1 MYCITKLELRSFSFI
16 ETGFVTFLKMINY
29 GEMEYYSRSIQ
40 LNYKRECG
48 IDLRYPFFNSDEL
61 LVLLELLVPVKRLML
76 IIEEKYDW
84 KNIDAYVVQ

>member
-40 LNYKRECG
+40 LNYKRKCG
-48 IDLRYPFFNSDEL
+48 IYLKKDLRYPFFNSDEL

-76 IIEEKYDW
+76 IIEEKYD
-84 KNIDAYVVQ
+84 